1 MIVSVGTAELARFV
15 SAPQEDPYLSECVT
29 EATELVG
36 KLAGDRLPTI
46 PGPVADRAILEV
58 AADLYHRRATRNG
71 IAGFDDTEISAAP
84 VRINRDPLTPARP
97 ILAPWIGVTFG

>member
-1 MIVSVGTAELARFV
+1 MIVSVSVTELARFV
-15 SAPQEDPYLSECVT
+15 SAPPTDAYLDECIT
-29 EATELVG
+29 EAVELVK
-36 KLAGDRLPTI
+36 KLAGDRLPII
-46 PGPVADRAILEV
+46 PGPVADRAVLEV

-97 ILAPWIGVTFG
+97 ILAPWIGVIFG